1 MNVTLDHTFAVITAT
16 AVLHNILRRARE
28 ELPQDD
34 PQSTV
39 TCTMGMTQSVKTHA
53 FRPEVAFG
61 PGQCDGNGISTE
73 VDCMSNS
80 INSLPVIFPYHTLHC
95 FSVVVG
101 NDDVCLARSREVV
114 AGEHSLN
121 NNDGTE
127 QTVAVAQAI
136 VHPNYAGEVGPYDI
150 AVLKLSSALVFNDY
164 VQSIALPPAGSI
176 PSGSAILTGWGSTS
190 QTNNPSMPDILQT
203 ATLPIVEYD
212 ECVRTYGEDSPLDP
226 TNVCTGPLSGGMSAC
241 SGDSGGPLAVKRS
254 DGTFELI
261 GIVSWGEIPCG
272 QSNAPSV
279 YTRVSAYIDWI
290 NNNAK

>member
-1 MNVTLDHTFAVITAT
+1 MLKVIILLCALISCCVGAEHHPLKLGRAT
-16 AVLHNILRRARE
+16 GRIVGGSNAAK
-28 ELPQDD
+28 
-34 PQSTV
+34 
-39 TCTMGMTQSVKTHA
+39 GA
-53 FRPEVAFG
+53 FPY
-61 PGQCDGNGISTE
+61 QIS
-73 VDCMSNS
+73 
-80 INSLPVIFPYHTLHC
+80 LQQVIFIFRQHICGGSIISPNWVVTAGHC
-95 FSVVVG
+95 VVIG
-101 NDDVCLARSREVV
+101 DLEVV